1 MQVGELEE
9 HADVHFLAGCAGAP
23 LLVVQWLAV
32 AGSAGVLRLSP
43 FQSSVSSSLTMI
55 T

>member
-9 HADVHFLAGCAGAP
+9 HADVHFLAGCAGAR
-23 LLVVQWLAV
+23 AMV
-32 AGSAGVLRLSP
+32 AGSAGVLRLSQ

>member
-1 MQVGELEE
+1 MQVGDLEE
-9 HADVHFLAGCAGAP
+9 HADVHCLAGCAG
-23 LLVVQWLAV
+23 VVQWLAV
-32 AGSAGVLRLSP
+32 AGSAGVLRLSQ

>member
-1 MQVGELEE
+1 MQVGEPEE

-23 LLVVQWLAV
+23 LVVQWLAV
-32 AGSAGVLRLSP
+32 ASAGVLRLSQ

>member
-23 LLVVQWLAV
+23 LFVQWLAV
-32 AGSAGVLRLSP
+32 AGSAGVLRLSQ

>member
-23 LLVVQWLAV
+23 LFVQWLAV
-32 AGSAGVLRLSP
+32 AGSAGVLSQ

>member
-9 HADVHFLAGCAGAP
+9 HGAFSGR
-23 LLVVQWLAV
+23 LCRFVVLAV
-32 AGSAGVLRLSP
+32 AGSAGVLRLSQ

>member
-23 LLVVQWLAV
+23 SCRAM
-32 AGSAGVLRLSP
+32 AGSAGVLRLSQ

>member
-9 HADVHFLAGCAGAP
+9 HADVHFLAGCAGRAM
-23 LLVVQWLAV
+23 